1 MGTSK
6 SYSGPRGKPALL
18 PAWATQGGSAPAV
31 SPATGPTAIG
41 TAPAN
46 TPTAVPASA
55 PSGGPQTA
63 RPTQPATTGSSSPT
77 VSQGMWTNARR
88 SLSQVVSGSGG
99 RAGVSRAG
107 RSYVKALGGKRRAT
121 SSSGAGVRS
130 TAALGGFL
138 ASVASTG
145 LAETLR
151 SQGLGHLVGETIDVV
166 FAAICDLI
174 APAGGPLQ
182 DNVARESITEALEQ
196 LYDKLILD
204 GTDATAIEEFSGPEI
219 QQATETA
226 IAAYVYNRWLLELGV
241 KIEQHAITAD
251 RAVKLERDMKSYIN
265 DAVKLDFKNVNIMQL
280 DWRGGAGVE
289 LIERLFEEAYS
300 VLEEE

>member
-1 MGTSK
+1 
-6 SYSGPRGKPALL
+6 
-18 PAWATQGGSAPAV
+18 
-31 SPATGPTAIG
+31 
-41 TAPAN
+41 
-46 TPTAVPASA
+46 
-55 PSGGPQTA
+55 
-63 RPTQPATTGSSSPT
+63 
-77 VSQGMWTNARR
+77 MWTTARR
-88 SLSQVVSGSGG
+88 SLSQAVTGGGG
-99 RAGVSRAG
+99 RARVARAG
-107 RSYVKALGGKRRAT
+107 RSYVKALGGGRRAAG
-121 SSSGAGVRS
+121 SSGAGVRS

-138 ASVASTG
+138 TSVASTG

-151 SQGLGHLVGETIDVV
+151 ARGLGHLVGQAKEVV

-204 GTDATAIEEFSGPEI
+204 GTDASAIEQLSGTDI
-219 QQATETA
+219 QNATETA

-251 RAVKLERDMKSYIN
+251 RAVKLERDMKTYIY
-265 DAVKLDFKNVNIMQL
+265 DAVKLDFGDVNIMEL
-280 DWRGGAGVE
+280 DWQGGAGFDLTE
-289 LIERLFEEAYS
+289 KLFQEAYS

>member
-6 SYSGPRGKPALL
+6 SYSGPRGKPSLL
-18 PAWATQGGSAPAV
+18 PAWATPGGSA
-31 SPATGPTAIG
+31 TTAGSVVPPSDIPV
-41 TAPAN
+41 TAPATAPTTAPPGRLQAGGTIQPAN
-46 TPTAVPASA
+46 TVTPSS
-55 PSGGPQTA
+55 PSG
-63 RPTQPATTGSSSPT
+63 SPST
-77 VSQGMWTNARR
+77 WTSARR
-88 SLSQVVSGSGG
+88 NLSQAVTRRGG

-107 RSYVKALGGKRRAT
+107 RSYVKALGGKREAAA
-121 SSSGAGVRS
+121 SSRAGVRS
-130 TAALGGFL
+130 IAALGGFL

-145 LAETLR
+145 LAETFR
-151 SQGLGHLVGETIDVV
+151 AQGLGHLVGQTKEVV

-204 GTDATAIEEFSGPEI
+204 GTDASAIEQLSGAEI

-251 RAVKLERDMKSYIN
+251 RAVKLERDMKTYIH
-265 DAVKLDFKNVNIMQL
+265 DAVKLDFAQVNIMQV
-280 DWRGGAGVE
+280 DWQGGAGLK
-289 LIERLFEEAYS
+289 LIEELFEEAYS